1 MWRPIFLRSADMP
14 TTRSNRTT
22 GAAFDAKTVLL
33 VALATLL
40 PGAVL
45 ARGSADNGRELV
57 TKKYACASCHGANFA
72 TPIDPGYPK
81 LAGQEADYLRAALL
95 AYQKGEHP
103 TFGRNNA
110 VMSAQ
115 AKPLS
120 ASEID
125 DIAAYLGS
133 LPPALVRKR

>member
-1 MWRPIFLRSADMP
+1 MNRLNRCTGPRRISA
-14 TTRSNRTT
+14 
-22 GAAFDAKTVLL
+22 ALV
-33 VALATLL
+33 VALMATHAG
-40 PGAVL
+40 GAS
-45 ARGSADNGRELV
+45 ARGNADNGKELV

-81 LAGQEADYLRAALL
+81 LAGQHEDYLRAALL
-95 AYQKGEHP
+95 AYQKGDHP

-120 ASEID
+120 ATEID
-125 DIAAYLGS
+125 DIAAYLGH
-133 LPPALVRKR
+133 LPPALVLKR

>member
-1 MWRPIFLRSADMP
+1 M
-14 TTRSNRTT
+14 TRSNLRLKN
-22 GAAFDAKTVLL
+22 ALL
-33 VALATLL
+33 LAVASLSA
-40 PGAVL
+40 GSAL
-45 ARGSADNGRELV
+45 ARGNADNGKELV

-81 LAGQEADYLRAALL
+81 LAGQHEDYLRAALL
-95 AYQKGEHP
+95 AYQKGDHP

-120 ASEID
+120 AIEID